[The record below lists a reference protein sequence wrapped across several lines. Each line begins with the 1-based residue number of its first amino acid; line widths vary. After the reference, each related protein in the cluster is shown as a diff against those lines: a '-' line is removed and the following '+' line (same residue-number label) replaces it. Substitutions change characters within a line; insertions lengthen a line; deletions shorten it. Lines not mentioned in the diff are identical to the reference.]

1 MKIRIIPWCRV
12 AVLFVLCASPDARAN
27 QEMLASAK
35 NLYESASYEAA
46 LSELSAIDNT
56 ELVDVVDTYRAL
68 CLLGLGRARDA
79 EQVLQLLVM
88 RKPLLVLSDSEH
100 SPRMVA
106 LFHDVRKK
114 TLPAAAQR
122 LYSSS
127 RTDYENKNYDAA
139 AEGFKQALQ
148 VIADAGAESQT
159 ATLADL
165 KELASGFLA
174 LAEAKAAASA
184 PPVAPPRAGAVAPS
198 RAGAVAV
205 APPRAGAVAPLGAAA
220 VAPPNAAAAAPPPAA
235 ATVTP
240 QPVAMNESPGFYTL
254 ADTDV
259 TPPVVLTQVIPP
271 WATKQITTGLFT
283 GTLEFVVDEKGT
295 VEDATLVEPVWPP
308 YDAALLHATR
318 GWRYQPALKDGK
330 PVKFKRVLAI
340 NVDLRVP
347 TSR

>member
-12 AVLFVLCASPDARAN
+12 AVLFVLCASPDAHAN

-56 ELVDVVDTYRAL
+56 ELVDIVDTYRAL

-79 EQVLQLLVM
+79 EQVLQLVVM
-88 RKPLLVLSDSEH
+88 RKPLLVLSDSEY

-139 AEGFKQALQ
+139 AQGFKEALQ

-174 LAEAKAAASA
+174 LAEAKAVASA
-184 PPVAPPRAGAVAPS
+184 PPVASPRTAAVTPPRAGAVAPP
-198 RAGAVAV
+198 GAAAV
-205 APPRAGAVAPLGAAA
+205 VPPGAAA
-220 VAPPNAAAAAPPPAA
+220 VAAPPTAAPAAPPPAA
-235 ATVTP
+235 AAVSP
-240 QPVAMNESPGFYTL
+240 QPVAMNASPTFYTL
-254 ADTDV
+254 ADTGV
-259 TPPVVLTQVIPP
+259 TPPVVLAQVIPP

-295 VEDATLVEPVWPP
+295 VENATLVEPVWPP

-330 PVKFKRVLAI
+330 PVKFKRVMAI
-340 NVDLRVP
+340 RIDLRVP

>member
-1 MKIRIIPWCRV
+1 MKIRIIPLCRV

-79 EQVLQLLVM
+79 EQVLQLVVM
-88 RKPLLVLSDSEH
+88 RKPLLVLTDSEY

-139 AEGFKQALQ
+139 AEGFKQALH

-174 LAEAKAAASA
+174 LAEAK
-184 PPVAPPRAGAVAPS
+184 
-198 RAGAVAV
+198 
-205 APPRAGAVAPLGAAA
+205 L
-220 VAPPNAAAAAPPPAA
+220 AAAAPPPVAA
-235 ATVTP
+235 VVP
-240 QPVAMNESPGFYTL
+240 QPVAMKVSPAVYTL
-254 ADTDV
+254 LDAEV
-259 TPPVVLTQVIPP
+259 TPPVVLSQMIPP
-271 WATKQITTGLFT
+271 WTTKQITTGLFT
-283 GTLEFVVDEKGT
+283 GTLEFVVNEKGA
-295 VEDATLVEPVWPP
+295 VESLTLVEPVWPP
-308 YDAALLHATR
+308 YDAALLQAAK
-318 GWRYQPALKDGK
+318 GWRYEPALKDGK
-330 PVKFKRVLAI
+330 PVKFRRVLAI

-347 TSR
+347 LSR